1 MLIKGSFD
9 DYIYILVGL
18 IWLGFS
24 IYKGVQKKKAASSPV
39 TDAEDGNP
47 PEKKK
52 SIFDDF
58 LNQILQEEEPVPY
71 QPVDEE
77 IPIEKEPVVAE
88 NITEN
93 RQFSYDDNYE
103 ESNYL
108 AQTDVYQKESA
119 ARSTLETQIET
130 PPKKQLKKPRFNLRK
145 AVIYSEIL
153 NTRYF

>member
-1 MLIKGSFD
+1 MLVKGSFD

-24 IYKGVQKKKAASSPV
+24 IYKGVQKKKAASSP
-39 TDAEDGNP
+39 TNDAEDGNP

-58 LNQILQEEEPVPY
+58 LNQILKEEEPVPY
-71 QPVDEE
+71 HPVDKE
-77 IPIEKEPVVAE
+77 IPIETEPGVAE

-93 RQFSYDDNYE
+93 RLFSYDDDYK

-108 AQTDVYQKESA
+108 AQTDVYQKETTT
-119 ARSTLETQIET
+119 RSTPDTQLKAS
-130 PPKKQLKKPRFNLRK
+130 PKKQLKKPRFNLRK

-153 NTRYF
+153 NRRYF

>member
-24 IYKGVQKKKAASSPV
+24 IYKGVQKKKAASSPT

-77 IPIEKEPVVAE
+77 IPIEKEPVAAD
-88 NITEN
+88 NIIEN
-93 RQFSYDDNYE
+93 RQFSYDDDYE

-108 AQTDVYQKESA
+108 AQTDVYQKETTT
-119 ARSTLETQIET
+119 RSTPDTQLRT